1 MSIPGLVAVV
11 GLAFWLLLGV
21 GVALGLRP
29 FLRGAALFGR
39 FRVFGTWA
47 MFSAGEGR
55 KGAYG
60 LAFRDLAGPDSSC
73 PWTTVASG
81 HHWSWHVFPLDPR
94 RVLADAVHC
103 TGRDLHRQLQQP
115 ATAARANEVA
125 FAEERLRHH
134 VRRLVPLAP
143 GLRREI
149 RVVKHLAAGDL
160 PESLV
165 ICQFYDRN
173 DLER

>member
-1 MSIPGLVAVV
+1 MSIPGLVAIV
-11 GLAFWLLLGV
+11 GLALWLLLGF
-21 GVALGLRP
+21 GFAFGLRP

-47 MFSAGEGR
+47 MFAAGEGR

-60 LAFRDLAGPDSSC
+60 VAFRDLVQPDVAV
-73 PWTTVASG
+73 PWTSLATG
-81 HHWSWHVFPLDPR
+81 HHWSWRVFLLDPR
-94 RVLADAVHC
+94 RVVADAVHA
-103 TGRDLHRQLQQP
+103 TGRDLHRRLQQSATP
-115 ATAARANEVA
+115 AMAREVA
-125 FAEERLRHH
+125 SAQERLRQH

-143 GLRREI
+143 GLQREI

-165 ICQFYDRN
+165 ICQFSDRN